1 MTRFAIG
8 LGSNVG
14 SRLDHLR
21 SAVEQLRRSGDVDP
35 ISSLYE
41 SAPVGGPDQG
51 PFLNAVVLLETQ
63 LEPHALLDR
72 LLEIEAD
79 AGRVRKVRWGPRTLD
94 LDILLSDG
102 DPVSDESLEVPHPR
116 AAEREFVLRPLVEV
130 WPDAKLGSGIAVSR
144 ALNQV
149 SNQGVDRLVKTWA
162 GHDVP
167 WLGRVF
173 VGFQFA
179 WFIGVALAMASDG
192 TLPDGTA
199 DVIRLV
205 GAAVAAV
212 GGALAFISSRRLGP
226 ALTAL
231 PEPRAEVPLVES
243 GPYSLAR
250 HPIYGG
256 VTLFILGASMIVDS
270 LSGALL
276 SLGLLPFFF
285 LKSEYE
291 ERRLRIQ
298 YPEYRSY
305 RERVTRRLIPFL
317 I

>member
-21 SAVEQLRRSGDVDP
+21 FAVDHLGRLGDVGRV
-35 ISSLYE
+35 SSLYE
-41 SAPVGGPDQG
+41 SAPVGGPEQG
-51 PFLNAVVLLETQ
+51 PFLNAVVLLDAQ
-63 LEPHALLDR
+63 LKPHSLLDR
-72 LLEIEAD
+72 LLEIEAE
-79 AGRVRKVRWGPRTLD
+79 AGRVRNVRWGPRTLD

-102 DPVSDESLEVPHPR
+102 DPVADESLQIPHPR
-116 AAEREFVLRPLVEV
+116 ATEREFVLRPLIEV
-130 WPDAKLGSGIAVSR
+130 WPDARLSGIDMSR
-144 ALNQV
+144 ALAEV
-149 SNQGVDRLVKTWA
+149 RDQGVDRLAKTWV
-162 GHDVP
+162 GQDSP
-167 WLGRVF
+167 WVGKVF

-179 WFIGVALAMASDG
+179 WFVAVALAMASDG
-192 TLPDGTA
+192 TIPDGSA
-199 DVIRLV
+199 EAFRLV
-205 GAAVAAV
+205 GVVAAV
-212 GGALAFISSRRLGP
+212 IGGALAFISSRRLGP

-256 VTLFILGASMIVDS
+256 VTLFILGASMIVGS
-270 LSGALL
+270 LTAVVL
-276 SLGLLPFFF
+276 SVGLLPFFY

-298 YPEYRSY
+298 YPQYRSY